1 MCLFVQS
8 VTALR
13 VVITSEARD
22 LFSFLSAE
30 KQISLTR
37 PRARSGALVMTI
49 RSAIR
54 ARYDF
59 VEKGR
64 QFLRALRALRA
75 FRVSVVNSSRSNY
88 TRFHVHLCP

>member
-64 QFLRALRALRA
+64 QFLRALRA

>member
-13 VVITSEARD
+13 VVITNEARD
-22 LFSFLSAE
+22 LFSFLSTE

-37 PRARSGALVMTI
+37 YRARSGALVMTI

-54 ARYDF
+54 ARYDV

-64 QFLRALRALRA
+64 QFLRAL
-75 FRVSVVNSSRSNY
+75 RVSVVNSSRSNY
-88 TRFHVHLCP
+88 TRFHVHLCS